1 MQASKPS
8 SSAARRPSARPGMAE
23 AAILRQPAARGT
35 MVPMDERDVTLLMEV
50 LFDVRSRI
58 VDIHEDMFP
67 PEDDDGEAEE
77 EEDA

>member
-1 MQASKPS
+1 
-8 SSAARRPSARPGMAE
+8 MAE

-67 PEDDDGEAEE
+67 PEDDDGEA
-77 EEDA
+77 